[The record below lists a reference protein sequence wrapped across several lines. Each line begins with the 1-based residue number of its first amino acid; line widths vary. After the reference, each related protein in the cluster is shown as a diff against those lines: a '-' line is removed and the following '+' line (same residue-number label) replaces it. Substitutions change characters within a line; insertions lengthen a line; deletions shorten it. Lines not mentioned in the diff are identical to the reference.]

1 MYIFLR
7 KKGVRPISRQFCAIC
22 GISEDPFVDN
32 LCETCYK
39 KEKPLDVETIK
50 QIEVEICSS
59 CGTMRI
65 QGKRF
70 EPEDFT
76 NIEEAIREIVKGI
89 ILEKLRIDGSY
100 KHDYSDDIDE
110 EKINYKRLKRFNVA
124 TTITAKPLE
133 EFGEF
138 TAILDTKVNISRMT
152 CDTCSKYKAG
162 YFEAI
167 LQVRGENRQ
176 ITEKEEARLEE
187 LINIIMKKYEGSRM
201 AYILEYDID
210 KKGITAKI
218 STKMLAE
225 ELARAIKQKTAG
237 KSTTAYELKTK
248 ARDGTDVYQNTYL
261 VRLPKFAIED
271 VIEFENEV
279 WVIRGIIEKQIKLE
293 SLENHVIKKF
303 DRRRV
308 ERDGRRRFYQIVER
322 KFMVISFK
330 GNMATIMAMD
340 NYENFE
346 EKIEK
351 LPKSVKE
358 GQSVEGFL
366 YEDRNYY
373 LTLVETDDI

>member
-7 KKGVRPISRQFCAIC
+7 KKGVRPISRLFCAIC
-22 GISEDPFVDN
+22 GTSKDPFVDN

-70 EPEDFT
+70 DPEDFT
-76 NIEEAIREIVKGI
+76 NIEEAIREIVKGVVI
-89 ILEKLRIDGSY
+89 EKLRIDSPY

-110 EKINYKRLKRFNVA
+110 EKINYKRLKRFNV
-124 TTITAKPLE
+124 TTSITAKPFE

-138 TAILDTKVNISRMT
+138 TAILNTKVNISRMT

-176 ITEKEEARLEE
+176 ITEKEEVRLEE
-187 LINIIMKKYEGSRM
+187 LINIIMNKYEGSRM
-201 AYILEYDID
+201 AYILEYDIN

-261 VRLPKFAIED
+261 VRLPKYALED
-271 VIEFENEV
+271 VIEFENEI
-279 WVIRGIIEKQIKLE
+279 WVIKGIIENQIKLE
-293 SLENHVIKKF
+293 SLENHGIKKF

-308 ERDGRRRFYQIVER
+308 ETDGRRRFYQIVER

-351 LPKSVKE
+351 LPKNVKE

-373 LTLVETDDI
+373 LKLVESDDI

>member
-50 QIEVEICSS
+50 QIAVEICSS

-76 NIEEAIREIVKGI
+76 NIEEAIREIVKGV

-138 TAILDTKVNISRMT
+138 TAILDTNVNISRMT

-176 ITEKEEARLEE
+176 ITDKEEAKLEE

-201 AYILEYDID
+201 AYILEYEID

-225 ELARAIKQKTAG
+225 ELTRAIKQKTAG
-237 KSTTAYELKTK
+237 KTTIAYELKTK
-248 ARDGTDVYQNTYL
+248 ARDGTDVYTNTYL
-261 VRLPKFAIED
+261 VRLPKYAIED
-271 VIEFENEV
+271 VVEFENEI
-279 WVIRGIIEKQIKLE
+279 WLIRGILTNEIKLE
-293 SLENHVIKKF
+293 SLDNHAIKKF

-308 ERDGRRRFYQIVER
+308 ETYGKRRFYQILER

-373 LTLVETDDI
+373 LTLIKSDT